1 MDNYYHF
8 SDIKQLLISQ
18 SLDGERTPIFKV
30 ILEEGAVPALMV
42 DVANNRAQH
51 LYVHGINQ
59 KYAYLPTPNEDDK
72 DAYREVA
79 SDHLKFKT
87 AKVTA

>member
-1 MDNYYHF
+1 MDKYYHF
-8 SDIKQLLISQ
+8 SEIKQLLISQ

-30 ILEEGAVPALMV
+30 TLEPEAIPASSA
-42 DVANNRAQH
+42 DVENNRSQH
-51 LYVHGINQ
+51 LYVFGENQ
-59 KYAYLPTPNEDDK
+59 KYAYLPSPREDDK

-87 AKVTA
+87 AKVSA